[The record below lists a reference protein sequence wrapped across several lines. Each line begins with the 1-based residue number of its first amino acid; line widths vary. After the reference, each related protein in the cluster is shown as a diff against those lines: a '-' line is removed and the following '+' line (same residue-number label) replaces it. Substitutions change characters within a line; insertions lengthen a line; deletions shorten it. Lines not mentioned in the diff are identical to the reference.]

1 MTIIWGARNYRNV
14 SVTVLET
21 RSLKSRCWLVPV
33 PPKALGGS
41 PSALAASGGF
51 RCPCLWPNF
60 PSVCLHLLTAYVS
73 LVFSYKDTTS
83 HWTSDSILTQ
93 VDFILGSLTT
103 CMFPKKVV
111 LQAPRW
117 T

>member
-1 MTIIWGARNYRNV
+1 MLAGPCPSKGSGRI
-14 SVTVLET
+14 SPQL
-21 RSLKSRCWLVPV
+21 LQL
-33 PPKALGGS
+33 LG
-41 PSALAASGGF
+41 ASGVLACGLISPVSATTF
-51 RCPCLWPNF
+51 SQPMCLLF
-60 PSVCLHLLTAYVS
+60 
-73 LVFSYKDTTS
+73 FSYKDTTN

-93 VDFILGSLTT
+93 VDFILGSLTA